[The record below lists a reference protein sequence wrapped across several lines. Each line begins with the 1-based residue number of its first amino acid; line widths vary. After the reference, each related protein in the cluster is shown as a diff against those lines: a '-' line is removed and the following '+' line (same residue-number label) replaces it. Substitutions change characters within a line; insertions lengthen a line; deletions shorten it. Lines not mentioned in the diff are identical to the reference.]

1 MAPLAASVPAAPSL
15 DREQLQEMLIDI
27 LQAAARGEGVEV

>member
-1 MAPLAASVPAAPSL
+1 VPLASEVLPL
-15 DREQLQEMLIDI
+15 DREQLQELLVDI